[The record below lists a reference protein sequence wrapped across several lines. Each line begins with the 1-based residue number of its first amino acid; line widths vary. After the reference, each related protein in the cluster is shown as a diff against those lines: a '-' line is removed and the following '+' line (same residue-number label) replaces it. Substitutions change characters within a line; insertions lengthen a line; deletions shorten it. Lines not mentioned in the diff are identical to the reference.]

1 MTSWQEERVN
11 RKGRPNLATLA
22 VHAGEDK
29 KVLGSVSYPIF
40 QTSTF
45 VFRNTK
51 EILKF
56 YAGKGDLYMYTR
68 YGNPTNKAA
77 AEKIAKLEG
86 GEAGLIFSSG
96 MAAITT
102 AVLAVAQGGDEI
114 IATRNLYGGTV
125 HFFNNL
131 LPGLGIKVQYVDSEN
146 VAQAEELVNKK
157 TKILYIE
164 SPTNPNLKIVDIRKT
179 AQIARKHKLVSM
191 IDSTFATPVNQRP
204 LDLGIDAVIHS
215 GTKYL
220 GGHADIIAGVLVGR
234 KSLIERARRTMKILG
249 GSADPHVAFLLLRG
263 VKTLGLRVE
272 KCNQNAL
279 DIARFLSHHP
289 KVRRVFYPGL
299 TSHPQHKMAKSQMSG
314 FGGIVCFELKGGLK
328 SAVKVIDS
336 FNVILNAASLGG
348 VESLAS
354 LPVYTSHYGFSKEE
368 LKRAD
373 VTEGMVRV
381 SCGIEDLHDL
391 IQDLRQALAKA

>member
-1 MTSWQEERVN
+1 VN

-22 VHAGEDK
+22 VHAGEK
-29 KVLGSVSYPIF
+29 EKISGAVATPIF
-40 QTSTF
+40 QTATF
-45 VFRNTK
+45 EFKDTAEV
-51 EILKF
+51 LKF
-56 YAGKGDLYMYTR
+56 IKGDKDLFMYTR
-68 YGNPTNKAA
+68 YGNPTIQRAEEKVAA
-77 AEKIAKLEG
+77 LEG
-86 GEAGLIFSSG
+86 GEAGLVFSSG

-102 AVLAVAQGGDEI
+102 AVLMVVKSGDEI

-125 HFFNNL
+125 HFFNDL
-131 LPGLGIKVQYVDSEN
+131 LPGLGIKVHYVDSEN
-146 VAQAEELVNKK
+146 VAQAEKLVNKK

-179 AQIARKHKLVSM
+179 AQIARKHKLISM
-191 IDSTFATPVNQRP
+191 IDSTFATPFNQRP
-204 LDLGIDAVIHS
+204 LDLGIDLAIHS

-234 KSLIERARRTMKILG
+234 KSLVERARRTMKILG
-249 GSADPHVAFLLLRG
+249 GSADPHAAFLLLRG

-272 KCNQNAL
+272 KFNRNAL

-336 FNVILNAASLGG
+336 FNLILNAASLGG

-373 VTEGMVRV
+373 VNEGMVRV
-381 SCGIEDLHDL
+381 SCGIEDLPDL
-391 IQDLRQALAKA
+391 IQDLKQALAKA